1 MALATADRRNARCF
15 AQVLGVGGV
24 ANISAQAR
32 ATSESVVLLP
42 GMVAKPLFSTVLPR
56 SHELA
61 LASSAILADASL
73 CVRYWAAQIGASAT
87 TTASCAAV
95 AASLRAVPPVTQ
107 PPHVKPMIMQA
118 MAPPTAPHIR
128 GLVFA
133 GNCMASPFRAAL
145 RPSGRRARDRAADDQ
160 HDGEN
165 REQERRYRPA
175 AHAFTSRWA
184 GAQASLSRRRPET
197 WGATVDTATPCV
209 RVCPTGSLSY
219 LEQHPLP

>member
-24 ANISAQAR
+24 ASISAQAR
-32 ATSESVVLLP
+32 ATSESAVLLP

-61 LASSAILADASL
+61 LANSAILADASL

-107 PPHVKPMIMQA
+107 PPQLKPMIMQA
-118 MAPPTAPHIR
+118 TAPPTAPQIS
-128 GLVFA
+128 GLVLA
-133 GNCMASPFRAAL
+133 GNCMASPFRAAS
-145 RPSGRRARDRAADDQ
+145 RPPGRRRTIAGRRSTEQGKSEAGTAVAANCARVHLAVDGSAGLGRRRPVASGRRSTPLHPACACVQPARCRM
-160 HDGEN
+160 
-165 REQERRYRPA
+165 
-175 AHAFTSRWA
+175 
-184 GAQASLSRRRPET
+184 LS
-197 WGATVDTATPCV
+197 
-209 RVCPTGSLSY
+209 
-219 LEQHPLP
+219 

>member
-1 MALATADRRNARCF
+1 MRATVVPHRASRVGNGVGHRRWTGAATGSR
-15 AQVLGVGGV
+15 QVLGVGGV
-24 ANISAQAR
+24 ASISAQAR

-61 LASSAILADASL
+61 LANSAILAGASL

-118 MAPPTAPHIR
+118 MAPPTAPQI
-128 GLVFA
+128 
-133 GNCMASPFRAAL
+133 
-145 RPSGRRARDRAADDQ
+145 SG
-160 HDGEN
+160 
-165 REQERRYRPA
+165 
-175 AHAFTSRWA
+175 
-184 GAQASLSRRRPET
+184 
-197 WGATVDTATPCV
+197 
-209 RVCPTGSLSY
+209 
-219 LEQHPLP
+219 